1 MACHEVAALRLGLM
15 NLLGISDEAERQHEV
30 AELGGAAE
38 KPGPIRSLAQARD
51 LAQLRRF
58 YDAAL
63 SELGERVA
71 ATPAGDPKL
80 AYLRSLL
87 ILTKKVELDLAN
99 QQEMLTR
106 LYRDLDELHD
116 FVHEIYP
123 AQDDNR
129 DDD

>member
-15 NLLGISDEAERQHEV
+15 NVLGIRDEAERQHEL

-38 KPGPIRSLAQARD
+38 APGPLRTLTQARD
-51 LAQLRRF
+51 LQTLRGA

-63 SELGERVA
+63 AALADKVA
-71 ATPAGDPKL
+71 RTPVDDGKL
-80 AYLRSLL
+80 PYLRSLM

-99 QQEMLTR
+99 QIEMTTR
-106 LYRDLDELHD
+106 LYRDLEELHD

-123 AQDDNR
+123 SKD
-129 DDD
+129 